1 MSRVNADPFLRYCDF
16 LKGRPGRCT
25 FTQQDGCHA
34 FATEDEIDATFGSC
48 HDGHR
53 FVWLDAPPGQVGFI
67 SDNHIDELLARGRI
81 ASTFCEMSGLTAYS
95 HAGLK
100 AAVLLGASRM
110 QKVLALP
117 AERGQ
122 VASDTLNTL
131 PLALRWQ
138 FASLALVASVPITL
152 LVEKMIPLGA
162 TVEDGEARGRLLVL
176 ARKAAGADLSD
187 IELEAEHWAD
197 WAVHCAARENRIEE
211 IAADMLDQLVKDR
224 GRLQ

>member
-1 MSRVNADPFLRYCDF
+1 MNPDAFQLYCDF
-16 LKGRPGRCT
+16 LKGRPGCCI

-34 FATEDEIDATFGSC
+34 FATEDEIDATFGSR
-48 HDGHR
+48 HDGHH
-53 FVWLDAPPGQVGFI
+53 FVWLDAPPGQVGFV
-67 SDNHIDELLARGRI
+67 SDDHIDELLKLGRI
-81 ASTFCEMSGLTAYS
+81 ASTFCEMSGLTTYS
-95 HAGLK
+95 RAGLK

-110 QKVLALP
+110 QRVLALP
-117 AERGQ
+117 AENGQ
-122 VASDTLNTL
+122 VAADAFNTL

-138 FASLALVASVPITL
+138 FASVAILGSVPLAL

-176 ARKAAGADLSD
+176 ARTAAGADLSD
-187 IELEAEHWAD
+187 IQLEAEHWAD
-197 WAVHCAARENRIEE
+197 WAVHCAQRETRIEE

>member
-1 MSRVNADPFLRYCDF
+1 MHPDPFQRYCDF
-16 LKGRPGRCT
+16 LKGRPGRCA

-34 FATEDEIDATFGSC
+34 FATEDETDATSGSR
-48 HDGHR
+48 HDGHH
-53 FVWLDAPPGQVGFI
+53 FVWLDARPDLVGFV
-67 SDNHIDELLARGRI
+67 SDDHIDELLAAGRI
-81 ASTFCEMSGLTAYS
+81 ASTFCERSGLTSYS
-95 HAGLK
+95 YAGLK

-110 QKVLALP
+110 QKALALP
-117 AERGQ
+117 AENGKITP
-122 VASDTLNTL
+122 DTLNTL

-138 FASLALVASVPITL
+138 FAPMALFASVPLTL
-152 LVEKMIPLGA
+152 LIEKMIPLGA

-197 WAVHCAARENRIEE
+197 WAVHSAEREARTEE
-211 IAADMLDQLVKDR
+211 IAAEMLDQLIKDR

>member
-1 MSRVNADPFLRYCDF
+1 MHPDPFQLYCDF
-16 LKGRPGRCT
+16 LKGRPGHCV

-34 FATEDEIDATFGSC
+34 FATEDEIDASFGSR
-48 HDGHR
+48 HDGHH
-53 FVWLDAPPGQVGFI
+53 FVWLDACPDLVGFV
-67 SDNHIDELLARGRI
+67 SDDHIDELLKLGRI
-81 ASTFCEMSGLTAYS
+81 ASTFCEMSGLTNYS

-110 QKVLALP
+110 QRVLALP
-117 AERGQ
+117 AENGQ
-122 VASDTLNTL
+122 VAADAFSTL

-138 FASLALVASVPITL
+138 FSSMALVGSVPLALLI
-152 LVEKMIPLGA
+152 EKMIPLGA

-176 ARKAAGADLSD
+176 ARAAAGAALSD

-197 WAVHCAARENRIEE
+197 WAVHCAERENRIEE

>member
-1 MSRVNADPFLRYCDF
+1 MPHDPFQLYCDF
-16 LKGRPGRCT
+16 LKGRPGRCV
-25 FTQQDGCHA
+25 FTQQDRCYA
-34 FATEDEIDATFGSC
+34 FATEDEIDATFGSR
-48 HDGHR
+48 HDGHH
-53 FVWLDAPPGQVGFI
+53 FVWLDARPDLVGFVC
-67 SDNHIDELLARGRI
+67 DDHIDELLAAGRI
-81 ASTFCEMSGLTAYS
+81 ASTFCEMSGVTTYS

-110 QKVLALP
+110 QRVLALP
-117 AERGQ
+117 AENGQ
-122 VASDTLNTL
+122 VAPDAINTL
-131 PLALRWQ
+131 PLGLRWQ
-138 FASLALVASVPITL
+138 FSSMALVGSVPLVL

-197 WAVHCAARENRIEE
+197 WAVHSAERAARIEE
-211 IAADMLDQLVKDR
+211 AAADMLDQLIKDR